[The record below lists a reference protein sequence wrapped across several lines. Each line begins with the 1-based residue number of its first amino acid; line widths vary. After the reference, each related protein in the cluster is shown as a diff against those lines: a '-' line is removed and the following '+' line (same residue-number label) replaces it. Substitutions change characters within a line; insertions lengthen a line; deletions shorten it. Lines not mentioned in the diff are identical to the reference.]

1 MSPGEAPPLDER
13 RIFEVFAR
21 HGVEYVLVGGLGA
34 RLHGATRFTSDFDAC
49 PAWDRENLARLAA
62 ALNELGA
69 RLRDFPAELPF
80 PPLTAEGLRR
90 QLVGTWRTDAGDL
103 DTLIGIP
110 SGVPNQEHQYEA
122 LRSRAAE
129 REIAGCTVYVA
140 DLADIIASKEAAA
153 RAKDQEALPEL
164 RALQAD
170 AFSQQ
175 TSAVPADEV
184 RSIPLEE
191 GPEPPSTPN
200 SDD

>member
-1 MSPGEAPPLDER
+1 MSPGEPSPLDEL
-13 RIFEVFAR
+13 RIFEVLDR

-34 RLHGATRFTSDFDAC
+34 RLHGATRFTYDFDAC

-90 QLVGTWRTDAGDL
+90 QLIGTWRTDAGDL

-110 SGVPNQEHQYEA
+110 SGLPNQEHQYEV
-122 LRSRAAE
+122 LRSRAAR

-140 DLADIIASKEAAA
+140 DLADIIASKQAAD
-153 RAKDQEALPEL
+153 RDKDREALPEL
-164 RALQAD
+164 RALLD
-170 AFSQQ
+170 
-175 TSAVPADEV
+175 
-184 RSIPLEE
+184 
-191 GPEPPSTPN
+191 PPDSPC
-200 SDD
+200 